1 MQRLTNLITN
11 TMDDMF
17 LLQLIKN
24 GDKQAFKYVFDTYF
38 TALCRFM
45 YLYLGDTQEAEDI
58 ASDIFASVWENRK
71 KLEIRLT
78 FKAYLFQAAKNR
90 CLNAIRDRKATVS
103 LDDINGQD
111 TPQVSITDS
120 LETEELN
127 NLIQEAILSL
137 PEKCREVFLQSRT
150 KNLTNQEIA
159 ESMDI
164 SVKTVEAQITKA
176 LKQIRKFLGTQYQ
189 NLFNVPPQIKDGM
202 ILLLFRQINP

>member
-1 MQRLTNLITN
+1 MQYSINIIAN
-11 TMDDMF
+11 TMDNIF

-24 GDKQAFKYVFDTYF
+24 GDKQAFKYIFDTYF

-45 YLYLGDTQEAEDI
+45 YLYLGNTQEAEDI
-58 ASDIFASVWENRK
+58 ASDIFASLWENRK

-111 TPQVSITDS
+111 APQVNVTDA

-137 PEKCREVFLQSRT
+137 PDKCREVFEKSRT
-150 KNLTNQEIA
+150 KNQTNQEIA

-176 LKQIRKFLGTQYQ
+176 LKQIRKSLGEQYYY
-189 NLFNVPPQIKDGM
+189 LF
-202 ILLLFRQINP
+202 

>member
-90 CLNAIRDRKATVS
+90 CLNVIRDRKATVS

-176 LKQIRKFLGTQYQ
+176 LKQSGSSWVHNINICSKFPG
-189 NLFNVPPQIKDGM
+189 
-202 ILLLFRQINP
+202 R

>member
-90 CLNAIRDRKATVS
+90 CLNVIRDRKATVS

-176 LKQIRKFLGTQYQ
+176 LKQIRKLLGTQYQ
-189 NLFNVPPQIKDGM
+189 YLF
-202 ILLLFRQINP
+202 

>member
-1 MQRLTNLITN
+1 MQHPINIIAN
-11 TMDDMF
+11 TMDNIF

-24 GDKQAFKYVFDTYF
+24 GDKQAFKYIFDTYF

-45 YLYLGDTQEAEDI
+45 YLYLGNTQEAEDI
-58 ASDIFASVWENRK
+58 ASDIFASLWENRK

-111 TPQVSITDS
+111 APQVNVTDA

-137 PEKCREVFLQSRT
+137 PDKCREVFQKSRT
-150 KNLTNQEIA
+150 NNLTNQEIA

-176 LKQIRKFLGTQYQ
+176 LKQIRKSLGEQYYY
-189 NLFNVPPQIKDGM
+189 LF
-202 ILLLFRQINP
+202 

>member
-38 TALCRFM
+38 TVLCRFM

-90 CLNAIRDRKATVS
+90 CLNAIRDRKATIS

-127 NLIQEAILSL
+127 NLIQ
-137 PEKCREVFLQSRT
+137 EVFLQSRT

-189 NLFNVPPQIKDGM
+189 YLF
-202 ILLLFRQINP
+202 

>member
-176 LKQIRKFLGTQYQ
+176 LKQIRKLLGTQYQ
-189 NLFNVPPQIKDGM
+189 YLF
-202 ILLLFRQINP
+202 

>member
-38 TALCRFM
+38 TVLCRFM

-90 CLNAIRDRKATVS
+90 CLNAIRDRNYLTGRHQRTGHSASKHHRFTG
-103 LDDINGQD
+103 NRR
-111 TPQVSITDS
+111 
-120 LETEELN
+120 TE
-127 NLIQEAILSL
+127 
-137 PEKCREVFLQSRT
+137 
-150 KNLTNQEIA
+150 
-159 ESMDI
+159 
-164 SVKTVEAQITKA
+164 
-176 LKQIRKFLGTQYQ
+176 
-189 NLFNVPPQIKDGM
+189 
-202 ILLLFRQINP
+202 

>member
-45 YLYLGDTQEAEDI
+45 YLHLGDTQEAEDI

-90 CLNAIRDRKATVS
+90 CLNVIRDRKATVS

-189 NLFNVPPQIKDGM
+189 YLF
-202 ILLLFRQINP
+202 

>member
-1 MQRLTNLITN
+1 MQCSTNLITN
-11 TMDDMF
+11 TMDDIF

-24 GDKQAFKYVFDTYF
+24 GDKHAFKYIFDTYF

-45 YLYLGDTQEAEDI
+45 YLYLGNTQEAEDI
-58 ASDIFASVWENRK
+58 ASDILASIWENRK

-111 TPQVSITDS
+111 TPQVNVTDS

-127 NLIQEAILSL
+127 HLIQEAILSL
-137 PEKCREVFLQSRT
+137 PDKCREVFLKSRT
-150 KNLTNQEIA
+150 NNLTNQEIA

-176 LKQIRKFLGTQYQ
+176 LKQIRKFLGEQYYY
-189 NLFNVPPQIKDGM
+189 LF
-202 ILLLFRQINP
+202 

>member
-1 MQRLTNLITN
+1 MQCSTNLITN
-11 TMDDMF
+11 TMDDIF

-24 GDKQAFKYVFDTYF
+24 GDKQAFKYIFDTYF

-45 YLYLGDTQEAEDI
+45 YPYLGNTQEAEDI
-58 ASDIFASVWENRK
+58 ASDILASIWENRK

-111 TPQVSITDS
+111 TPQVNVTDS

-127 NLIQEAILSL
+127 HLIQEAILSL
-137 PEKCREVFLQSRT
+137 PDKCREVFLKSRT
-150 KNLTNQEIA
+150 NNLTNQEIA

-176 LKQIRKFLGTQYQ
+176 LKQIRKFLGEQYYY
-189 NLFNVPPQIKDGM
+189 
-202 ILLLFRQINP
+202 LL

>member
-1 MQRLTNLITN
+1 
-11 TMDDMF
+11 MDDMF

-58 ASDIFASVWENRK
+58 ASDLFASVWENRK
-71 KLEIRLT
+71 NLEIRLT

-127 NLIQEAILSL
+127 NLIQKAILSL
-137 PEKCREVFLQSRT
+137 PEKCREVFLQSRP

-176 LKQIRKFLGTQYQ
+176 LKQIRKSLGTQYQ
-189 NLFNVPPQIKDGM
+189 YLC
-202 ILLLFRQINP
+202 

>member
-71 KLEIRLT
+71 KLEISLT

-90 CLNAIRDRKATVS
+90 CLNVIRDRKATVS

-189 NLFNVPPQIKDGM
+189 YLF
-202 ILLLFRQINP
+202 

>member
-1 MQRLTNLITN
+1 MQCSTNLITN
-11 TMDDMF
+11 TMDDIF

-24 GDKQAFKYVFDTYF
+24 GDKQAFKYIFDTYF

-45 YLYLGDTQEAEDI
+45 YLYLGNTQEAEDI
-58 ASDIFASVWENRK
+58 ASDILASIWENRK
-71 KLEIRLT
+71 KIEIRLT

-111 TPQVSITDS
+111 TPQVNVTDS

-127 NLIQEAILSL
+127 HLIQEAILSL
-137 PEKCREVFLQSRT
+137 PDKCREVFLKSRT
-150 KNLTNQEIA
+150 NNLTNQEIA

-176 LKQIRKFLGTQYQ
+176 LKQIRKFLGEQYYY
-189 NLFNVPPQIKDGM
+189 LF
-202 ILLLFRQINP
+202 

>member
-1 MQRLTNLITN
+1 MQCSTNLITN
-11 TMDDMF
+11 TMDDIF

-24 GDKQAFKYVFDTYF
+24 GDKQAFKYIFDTYF

-45 YLYLGDTQEAEDI
+45 YLYLGNTQEAEDI
-58 ASDIFASVWENRK
+58 ASDILASIWENRK

-103 LDDINGQD
+103 LGDINGQD
-111 TPQVSITDS
+111 TPQVNVTDS

-127 NLIQEAILSL
+127 HLIQEAILSL
-137 PEKCREVFLQSRT
+137 PDKCREVFLKSRT
-150 KNLTNQEIA
+150 NNLTNQEIA

-176 LKQIRKFLGTQYQ
+176 LKQIRKFLGEQYYY
-189 NLFNVPPQIKDGM
+189 LF
-202 ILLLFRQINP
+202 

>member
-78 FKAYLFQAAKNR
+78 FKAYHFQAAKNR

-189 NLFNVPPQIKDGM
+189 YLF
-202 ILLLFRQINP
+202 

>member
-1 MQRLTNLITN
+1 MQRLTNLVTN
-11 TMDDMF
+11 TMDYMF

-38 TALCRFM
+38 TVLCRFM

-90 CLNAIRDRKATVS
+90 CLNVIRDRKATVS

-189 NLFNVPPQIKDGM
+189 YLF
-202 ILLLFRQINP
+202 

>member
-78 FKAYLFQAAKNR
+78 FKERYTGQKGYCLTGRYQRTGHSASKHHRFTGNR
-90 CLNAIRDRKATVS
+90 R
-103 LDDINGQD
+103 
-111 TPQVSITDS
+111 
-120 LETEELN
+120 TE
-127 NLIQEAILSL
+127 
-137 PEKCREVFLQSRT
+137 
-150 KNLTNQEIA
+150 
-159 ESMDI
+159 
-164 SVKTVEAQITKA
+164 
-176 LKQIRKFLGTQYQ
+176 
-189 NLFNVPPQIKDGM
+189 
-202 ILLLFRQINP
+202 

>member
-90 CLNAIRDRKATVS
+90 CLNVIRDRKTTVS

-164 SVKTVEAQITKA
+164 SVKPVEAQIPQA
-176 LKQIRKFLGTQYQ
+176 LKQIRTFLGTQYQ
-189 NLFNVPPQIKDGM
+189 YLF
-202 ILLLFRQINP
+202 

>member
-1 MQRLTNLITN
+1 MQRLTTLIT
-11 TMDDMF
+11 TAMDDMF

-90 CLNAIRDRKATVS
+90 CLNVIRDRKATVS

-189 NLFNVPPQIKDGM
+189 YLF
-202 ILLLFRQINP
+202 

>member
-1 MQRLTNLITN
+1 MQCSTKLITN
-11 TMDDMF
+11 TMDDIF

-24 GDKQAFKYVFDTYF
+24 GDKQAFKYIFDTYF

-45 YLYLGDTQEAEDI
+45 YLYLGNTQEAEDI
-58 ASDIFASVWENRK
+58 ASDILASIWENRK

-111 TPQVSITDS
+111 TPQVNVTDS

-127 NLIQEAILSL
+127 HLIQEAILSL
-137 PEKCREVFLQSRT
+137 PDKCREVFLKSRT
-150 KNLTNQEIA
+150 NNLTNQEIA

-176 LKQIRKFLGTQYQ
+176 LKQIRKFLGEQYYY
-189 NLFNVPPQIKDGM
+189 LF
-202 ILLLFRQINP
+202 

>member
-1 MQRLTNLITN
+1 MQRSTNLIIN
-11 TMDDMF
+11 AMDDIF

-24 GDKQAFKYVFDTYF
+24 GDKQAFKYIFDTYF

-45 YLYLGDTQEAEDI
+45 YLYLGNTQEAEDI
-58 ASDIFASVWENRK
+58 ASDIFTSVWENRE

-90 CLNAIRDRKATVS
+90 CLNALRDRKTTLS

-111 TPQVSITDS
+111 TPQVNVTDL

-127 NLIQEAILSL
+127 NLIQEAILAL
-137 PEKCREVFLQSRT
+137 PDKCREVFLKSRT

-164 SVKTVEAQITKA
+164 SIKTVEAQITKA
-176 LKQIRKFLGTQYQ
+176 LKQIRKFLGERYYY
-189 NLFNVPPQIKDGM
+189 LF
-202 ILLLFRQINP
+202 

>member
-1 MQRLTNLITN
+1 MQCSTNLITN
-11 TMDDMF
+11 TMDDIF

-24 GDKQAFKYVFDTYF
+24 GDKQAFKYIFDTYF

-45 YLYLGDTQEAEDI
+45 YLYLGNTQEAEDI
-58 ASDIFASVWENRK
+58 ASDILASIWENRK

-111 TPQVSITDS
+111 TPQVNVTDS

-127 NLIQEAILSL
+127 HLIQEAILSL
-137 PEKCREVFLQSRT
+137 SDKCREVFLKSRT
-150 KNLTNQEIA
+150 NNLTNQEIA

-176 LKQIRKFLGTQYQ
+176 LKQIRKFLGEQYYY
-189 NLFNVPPQIKDGM
+189 LF
-202 ILLLFRQINP
+202 

>member
-1 MQRLTNLITN
+1 MQCSTNLITN
-11 TMDDMF
+11 TMDDIF
-17 LLQLIKN
+17 LLRLIKN
-24 GDKQAFKYVFDTYF
+24 GDKQAFKYIFDTYF

-45 YLYLGDTQEAEDI
+45 YLYLGNTQEAEDI
-58 ASDIFASVWENRK
+58 ASDILASIWENRK

-111 TPQVSITDS
+111 TPQVNVTDS

-127 NLIQEAILSL
+127 HLIQEAILSL
-137 PEKCREVFLQSRT
+137 PDKCREVFLKSRT
-150 KNLTNQEIA
+150 NNLTNQEIA

-176 LKQIRKFLGTQYQ
+176 LKQIRKFLGEQYYY
-189 NLFNVPPQIKDGM
+189 LF
-202 ILLLFRQINP
+202 